1 MKNYIR
7 EVFMKNFEVNKILTK
22 AEFTVYD
29 LWFDYIIKKCECQID
44 GIIFLN
50 TSSENCLK
58 RC

>member
-1 MKNYIR
+1 
-7 EVFMKNFEVNKILTK
+7 MKNFEVNKVLTK
-22 AEFTVYD
+22 AEITVYD